1 MRSRVVLVGIDGLS
15 WNLLHRYV
23 KDGLLPNFEQMLEN
37 GAWGDLEVTSAVP
50 GLPGAEGG
58 LISPVLWTTA
68 ATGQYYFQHGIY
80 DFRDFIASPEHPLL
94 FSSQDVKSPRIWDI
108 LTAYDLTSIVVGYY
122 VTHPATPLNG
132 YTVSDLFGEVGSGQV
147 VYPAEY
153 KDVLAQILGAPDYQ
167 SYLSQERD
175 MGQLEALQ
183 SWDASLDL
191 RDAQQR
197 TRARSILKRFTD
209 LPADFVDSFFEESQS
224 GEQRQLKALIFFR
237 LLYPF
242 CRDERF
248 HRLFT
253 HLLEI
258 ARRFHFASVYY
269 RMVDF
274 TSHGFW
280 TEENGVSI
288 EFRQSYQRVLPE
300 TYQLMDSYLGDILA
314 MLLPDD
320 RLIVISDHGF
330 VGQSPPN
337 EETRLPDVSYYTLAR
352 HESPGVFLAYGGPVR
367 RGLVQ
372 DVSILDIVPTIL
384 DLFEIPQAES
394 LDGGVIP
401 GLLHSEAPR
410 ALPRIPQYPFQRAEV
425 EGSLTSEE
433 EIEILKRLEALGY
446 ING

>member
-1 MRSRVVLVGIDGLS
+1 MQPRVVLVGIDGLS
-15 WNLLHRYV
+15 WNLLHRYI

-37 GAWGDLEVTSAVP
+37 GAWSNLEVASAVP

-80 DFRDFIASPEHPLL
+80 DFRDFISNPKQPRL
-94 FSSQDVKSPRIWDI
+94 FSSQDIKSPRIWDI

-132 YTVSDLFGEVGSGQV
+132 YMVSDLFGEVGSRQV
-147 VYPAEY
+147 VYPADY

-167 SYLSQERD
+167 SYLSQERA
-175 MGQLEALQ
+175 MGQMEALQ
-183 SWDASLDL
+183 SWDASLGIQDT
-191 RDAQQR
+191 QQR
-197 TRARSILKRFTD
+197 IRARSILKRFTD
-209 LPADFVDSFFEESQS
+209 LPADFVGSFFGESQS
-224 GEQRQLKALIFFR
+224 GEQHRAKALIYFR

-253 HLLEI
+253 HLLET

-280 TEENGVSI
+280 TEENDVSVG
-288 EFRQSYQRVLPE
+288 FRQSYQRILPE
-300 TYQLMDSYLGDILA
+300 TYRLMDSYLGDILA

-330 VGQSPPN
+330 VGQPPPSD
-337 EETRLPDVSYYTLAR
+337 ETPLPDVSYYTLAR
-352 HESPGVFLAYGGPVR
+352 HEAPGIFLAYGAQIRHGHVHN
-367 RGLVQ
+367 
-372 DVSILDIVPTIL
+372 VSILDIAPTVL

-394 LDGGVIP
+394 LDGGVVP

-410 ALPRIPQYPFQRAEV
+410 ALPRIPRYSFQRAEV
-425 EGSLTSEE
+425 EDSLTPEE